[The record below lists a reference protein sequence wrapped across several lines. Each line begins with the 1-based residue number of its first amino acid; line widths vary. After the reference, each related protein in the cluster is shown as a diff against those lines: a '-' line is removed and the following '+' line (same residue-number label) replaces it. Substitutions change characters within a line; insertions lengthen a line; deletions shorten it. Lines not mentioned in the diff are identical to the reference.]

1 MSCSVSSP
9 TPAPVLLYTSELK
22 EIQLV
27 CDRAVVIFGGRVVN
41 EIDVADAD
49 EPTLLRA
56 AYHLKSDAAMPEE
69 IVAEAIADAAPDP
82 AAQPPAQTAETPP
95 DSDSAPESDA

>member
-1 MSCSVSSP
+1 
-9 TPAPVLLYTSELK
+9 
-22 EIQLV
+22 
-27 CDRAVVIFGGRVVN
+27 
-41 EIDVADAD
+41 
-49 EPTLLRA
+49 
-56 AYHLKSDAAMPEE
+56 MPEE